1 VGESARPAQV
11 VVVLAI
17 ATLCAAMG
25 VVAMQILHHTRDSSI
40 PWLSTLIVPV
50 AMTLDRTEASK
61 SGYV

>member
-1 VGESARPAQV
+1 
-11 VVVLAI
+11 VLAI